1 MGSLF
6 KIRQFGRL
14 TARVVET
21 ENVSIVT
28 EETRKEGKGRRQ
40 MFKRL
45 YRVLWSYQSVFCE
58 MAHAAS
64 GHSPGREGG

>member
-14 TARVVET
+14 TTRVVET
-21 ENVSIVT
+21 ENVSRVT

-40 MFKRL
+40 IFKYL
-45 YRVLWSYQSVFCE
+45 YWVLWSLSVGFL
-58 MAHAAS
+58 
-64 GHSPGREGG
+64 

>member
-21 ENVSIVT
+21 ENVSRVT

-45 YRVLWSYQSVFCE
+45 YPVLWSYQSVFCE
-58 MAHAAS
+58 MSHAAS